1 MDRRA
6 HYLTVALELF
16 VERGFHGVSIDQVV
30 AAAGGSKAT
39 LYRYFE
45 SKEALFAAII
55 DDIVATSAPS
65 TIDDELTGA
74 DLETGLRLIA
84 TTTANGALH
93 PRTIEL
99 LQLAVAEAR
108 RFPDLAVAL
117 FARGPAVNYG
127 RLRTFLVRQAELGT
141 IEVDDPQIAAE
152 QLLGGIVGH
161 QQLRMA
167 LGLSAPSGAEIT
179 RRIDAAIASFLT
191 SHRPPGLD
199 APPDRPILSS
209 GR

>member
-6 HYLTVALELF
+6 HYLTVASELF
-16 VERGFHGVSIDQVV
+16 VEHGFHGVSIDQIV
-30 AAAGGSKAT
+30 ATAGGSKAT

-65 TIDDELTGA
+65 TIDDELKGA

-108 RFPDLAVAL
+108 RFPALAIAL
-117 FARGPAVNYG
+117 FARGPAVNYE
-127 RLRTFLVRQAELGT
+127 RLRAFLTRQAEFGT
-141 IEVDDPQIAAE
+141 IDVDDPQIAAE

-167 LGLSAPSGAEIT
+167 LGLSAPSRTEIDQ
-179 RRIDAAIASFLT
+179 RIDAAVASFLA
-191 SHRPPGLD
+191 SHRPPGRQETHQAIHPST
-199 APPDRPILSS
+199 AP
-209 GR
+209 